1 MMTLLLFGAGHLMVA
16 VFAFIF
22 IRILRRQPDLLAR
35 RESIFELNSKPVRIE
50 AGEAEL
56 AAARTEAAGIDRRIA
71 ETKTKIADAVPLDDP
86 PSTMV
91 AYALLGG
98 ILAEAEAGVVWLLS
112 GPARFL
118 SLSTQAW
125 GFAAPLFASAW
136 IVLLHVLMGWAV
148 ADKHRPARTIR
159 RAKVGA
165 GLCGVAVIVGA
176 WMTLAGR
183 NLTDTAVIE
192 QLAGA
197 GLMVL
202 AGLLSVCAAFCTL
215 VATTLLE
222 AQHHERKLARL
233 ETLRNSYMRHIEMI
247 EKDLARLKKLPDAPD
262 TPATPVAPVATPPNT
277 PATASA
283 AAPAGVIPTMLIAL
297 CLIGL
302 SGVVHAQSMTPKVT
316 VTVTT
321 EAPSRASAPDFA
333 RIGAC
338 EFLPDVSRS
347 VDRAP
352 LQGALDQTA
361 AKMYVIADTLNCSII
376 RLTPFAG
383 DLFVSIDEFNV
394 PGMGDPV
401 QRCQTASPTATSA
414 RSQAAGLLYP
424 GVAAT
429 HQQQAV
435 DACLVQNQRA
445 RQEQLA
451 QRHAAIDKIA
461 DGLRALGKSEP
472 RGPCTALP
480 QAVQR
485 ALQRSQHVI
494 TITDGVPTC
503 TPPATIAPVPTDGHL
518 LFLLVPPGGA
528 GDRDRANLLLD
539 RLSALEH
546 AFKGSRALLA
556 PEATLTFWQR
566 LVTK

>member
-1 MMTLLLFGAGHLMVA
+1 MMTLLLFGAGHLMV
-16 VFAFIF
+16 VVIAFLF

-56 AAARTEAAGIDRRIA
+56 AAARTEAAGIDRCIA

-112 GPARFL
+112 GPVKFL

-125 GFAAPLFASAW
+125 GFAAPLFAAAW
-136 IVLLHVLMGWAV
+136 IVLLHVLIGWAV

-165 GLCGVAVIVGA
+165 GLCGVAVIIGA

-222 AQHHERKLARL
+222 AQHHERQLARL
-233 ETLRNSYMRHIEMI
+233 ESLHNSYMRHIEMI

-262 TPATPVAPVATPPNT
+262 TPDTPAAPVAQPPNT

-297 CLIGL
+297 GLIGL
-302 SGVVHAQSMTPKVT
+302 SGVMHAQSATRT
-316 VTVTT
+316 ATVTT
-321 EAPSRASAPDFA
+321 EAPSRASAPAFA

-338 EFLPDVSRS
+338 EFLPDVSSS

-352 LQGALDQTA
+352 LQTTLDQTA
-361 AKMYVIADTLNCSII
+361 AKMSVIADTLNCSVI

-394 PGMGDPV
+394 PGVSDPV
-401 QRCQTASPTATSA
+401 SRCQTAPPAAISA
-414 RSQAAGLLYP
+414 RSQALGFLYP
-424 GVAAT
+424 DVAAS

-435 DACLVQNQRA
+435 DACLLQNQRM
-445 RQEQLA
+445 RQDQIA

-461 DGLRALGKSEP
+461 SGLRAMGKSEP

-494 TITDGVPTC
+494 TLTDGVPTC
-503 TPPATIAPVPTDGHL
+503 TPPATIAPVPADGHL
-518 LFLLVPPGGA
+518 LFLLVPPGGPGA
-528 GDRDRANLLLD
+528 ADRANLLLD
-539 RLSALEH
+539 RLTALER
-546 AFKGSRALLA
+546 AFQGSRALLA
-556 PEATLTFWQR
+556 PEATPTFWQR
-566 LVTK
+566 LVAK